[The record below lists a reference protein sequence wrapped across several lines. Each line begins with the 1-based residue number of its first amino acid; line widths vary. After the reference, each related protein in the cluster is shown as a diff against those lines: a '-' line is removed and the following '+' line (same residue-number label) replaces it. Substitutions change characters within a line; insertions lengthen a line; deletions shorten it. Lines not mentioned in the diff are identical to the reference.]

1 MTAVP
6 TRLVGNR
13 LALAGA
19 VLYFGEWIG
28 IAIAPSLPTD
38 KLGVDP
44 ASIVAAYTESPAKTA
59 FLAGWLSFVLLG
71 RIAFCV
77 GLRDAFRLSP
87 RSLRL
92 ADFAIGAM
100 VVSVVLEVIGY
111 GLVATGGWL
120 ADAGTAPAAVV
131 ALDAANTTLFPLI
144 IVPLGAAVFT
154 GSLAMLL
161 SGLFARWL
169 GWFGLVVG
177 ALLVVGAI
185 EASAA
190 AGSSGVVHNIGF
202 MPIPLFWIWI
212 LATGALLFRATP
224 RASTIEGRDDGSAVS
239 SEWSPSPEQ
248 A

>member
-59 FLAGWLSFVLLG
+59 FLAGWLSFVTLG

-100 VVSVVLEVIGY
+100 VVSVVHEVIGY

-177 ALLVVGAI
+177 ALLVVGPSKPAPRGI
-185 EASAA
+185 ERRRSRHRLHAD
-190 AGSSGVVHNIGF
+190 
-202 MPIPLFWIWI
+202 PPLLIWI
-212 LATGALLFRATP
+212 LATGAVLFRATP